1 MNCPKCTSAM
11 STVSVGSVDVDRC
24 TSCGGMWFDALED
37 KELKNA
43 KSAKSVD
50 TGNPKTGKAHNPKGK
65 ISCPKC
71 KTRTIRMVDREQPH
85 IWFESCP
92 VCYGKFFDAG
102 EFKDVA
108 EKGLKDLFRRW
119 GAKERPLS

>member
-1 MNCPKCTSAM
+1 MNA
-11 STVSVGSVDVDRC
+11 VSVGSVEVDRC
-24 TSCGGMWFDALED
+24 TSCSGMWFDAFED
-37 KELKNA
+37 DAVKKAANGAKTLDSGDARKGKEKNQQ
-43 KSAKSVD
+43 
-50 TGNPKTGKAHNPKGK
+50 GK

-71 KTRTIRMVDREQPH
+71 RTKTIRMVDRQQPH

-108 EKGLKDLFRRW
+108 EKNLKDLFRRW